1 MKKYI
6 ISLITILSSLFIIGN
21 VKASGIEDVQKY
33 APKITDENIQ
43 LFFEKN
49 NIDTSIYDTYIITV
63 YDSYTYS
70 GILNDY
76 KEISFHWF
84 NYQDYLDG
92 TIKID
97 NVLIAAEK
105 SYRYRIRFNSA
116 KNGLG
121 YTYTTRTSSDS
132 YSVSNFPNINYSFY
146 DSNCQGFS
154 YLVTGK
160 PDNVTKLEP
169 LAYYT
174 NKDIYLVDGTLWLK
188 ANNVK
193 PPSFTYEIK
202 NPSNN
207 KWSIDFKFEN
217 LTNDYY
223 YLLKKT
229 INNEIVKKYE
239 YPTTTDSLNVFYDN
253 NFKMELYDKDNNLIN
268 SKVIDV
274 QGLYWKQKS
283 KYYVLYSYLSSNKI
297 FYSYFGVLK
306 DETCWFGE
314 TVGQVTS
321 FVEKDCSNSYIY
333 EFNKNNIIH
342 WQIRDKED
350 KVLFQRE
357 ISVIGDSNETYI
369 NLETELKND
378 NSVDL
383 KINVQNF
390 KKDSQYIVY
399 RIDKG
404 EEIQVENNKVINF
417 KYNARIDVYVYNLNN
432 TISST
437 AYKDIVVDVT
447 TLRPSPEYE
456 DLNSILDYFKNIT
469 EINNSLL
476 SQFSTFWTNLKKS
489 ELYVP
494 LLISFIGSCIL
505 CVVAILKR

>member
-6 ISLITILSSLFIIGN
+6 ILLITILSSLFIIEN
-21 VKASGIEDVQKY
+21 VKASTVLVDGSKY
-33 APKITDENIQ
+33 EHLTGVITDENIEQ
-43 LFFEKN
+43 LYSKN
-49 NIDTSIYDTYIITV
+49 NIDKSIYDVVNIFHNTELYSDGYYSHSLYIVFFNSEDFNNGYIIKNSDGH
-63 YDSYTYS
+63 YSYTENKKY
-70 GILNDY
+70 NVYRYYY
-76 KEISFHWF
+76 KKW
-84 NYQDYLDG
+84 
-92 TIKID
+92 
-97 NVLIAAEK
+97 EK
-105 SYRYRIRFNSA
+105 SLTTYNLSNMFSNLNNFTLDILKPSTIAGNYGLTIYNS
-116 KNGLG
+116 
-121 YTYTTRTSSDS
+121 TE
-132 YSVSNFPNINYSFY
+132 I
-146 DSNCQGFS
+146 
-154 YLVTGK
+154 
-160 PDNVTKLEP
+160 
-169 LAYYT
+169 
-174 NKDIYLVDGTLWLK
+174 
-188 ANNVK
+188 K

-202 NPSNN
+202 NPANN

-217 LTNDYY
+217 LTNNYY

-239 YPTTTDSLNVFYDN
+239 YPTTNDSLNVFYDN
-253 NFKMELYDKDNNLIN
+253 NFKMELYDKDNNLID

-283 KYYVLYSYLSSNKI
+283 KYYVLYTYLSSNKI
-297 FYSYFGVLK
+297 FYSYFGMLK

-357 ISVIGDSNETYI
+357 ISVIGDPNETYI

>member
-21 VKASGIEDVQKY
+21 VKASTVLVDGNSYDDYSGV
-33 APKITDENIQ
+33 ITDENIEQ
-43 LFFEKN
+43 LYSVN
-49 NIDTSIYDTYIITV
+49 NLDKSIYDVVIVHSLKYINSPYNSYYNYLYII
-63 YDSYTYS
+63 
-70 GILNDY
+70 ILNSEDLKEGYVYSSGTGFKYTKNMKHNIYYYSSYEKQKGSY
-76 KEISFHWF
+76 KTLNLS
-84 NYQDYLDG
+84 
-92 TIKID
+92 T
-97 NVLIAAEK
+97 
-105 SYRYRIRFNSA
+105 
-116 KNGLG
+116 
-121 YTYTTRTSSDS
+121 
-132 YSVSNFPNINYSFY
+132 INYSYEF
-146 DSNCQGFS
+146 DSRFDI
-154 YLVTGK
+154 VTPGGIGSIAILSSGDPATSK
-160 PDNVTKLEP
+160 
-169 LAYYT
+169 
-174 NKDIYLVDGTLWLK
+174 TLY
-188 ANNVK
+188 NSTDVK

-217 LTNDYY
+217 LTSDYY

-253 NFKMELYDKDNNLIN
+253 NLKMELYDKDDNLID

-297 FYSYFGVLK
+297 FYSYFEVLK

-357 ISVIGDSNETYI
+357 ISVIGDPNETYI

-417 KYNARIDVYVYNLNN
+417 KYNARVDVYVYNLNN

-469 EINNSLL
+469 EINSSLL
-476 SQFSTFWTNLKKS
+476 SQFSNFWANLKKS
-489 ELYVP
+489 ELYIP

-505 CVVAILKR
+505 CVIAILKR

>member
-21 VKASGIEDVQKY
+21 VKASNILIYSEDL
-33 APKITDENIQ
+33 A
-43 LFFEKN
+43 
-49 NIDTSIYDTYIITV
+49 TV
-63 YDSYTYS
+63 S
-70 GILNDY
+70 
-76 KEISFHWF
+76 
-84 NYQDYLDG
+84 
-92 TIKID
+92 
-97 NVLIAAEK
+97 
-105 SYRYRIRFNSA
+105 
-116 KNGLG
+116 KNGYKGNLTTDHIQEIMNNNPNYDFVNKYKYYAILLKHWDRVIQYEG
-121 YTYTTRTSSDS
+121 YTN
-132 YSVSNFPNINYSFY
+132 SNKMLIVFFSKEPEFVDGYIKLKNIEVLEYITGCANE
-146 DSNCQGFS
+146 NCTVDFDNLDLKQTLE
-154 YLVTGK
+154 YH
-160 PDNVTKLEP
+160 NVTSGLYGANREFANEKQF
-169 LAYYT
+169 LAYDNMNPDLYM
-174 NKDIYLVDGTLWLK
+174 
-188 ANNVK
+188 K

-217 LTNDYY
+217 LTNNYY

-253 NFKMELYDKDNNLIN
+253 NFKMELYDKDDNLID

-357 ISVIGDSNETYI
+357 ISVIGDPNETYI

-417 KYNARIDVYVYNLNN
+417 KYNARVDVYVYNLNN

-469 EINNSLL
+469 EINSSLL
-476 SQFSTFWTNLKKS
+476 SQFSNFWANLKKS
-489 ELYVP
+489 ELYIP

-505 CVVAILKR
+505 CVIAILKR

>member
-6 ISLITILSSLFIIGN
+6 ILLITILSSLFIIEN
-21 VKASGIEDVQKY
+21 VKASTVLVDGSKY
-33 APKITDENIQ
+33 EHLTGVITDENIEQ
-43 LFFEKN
+43 LYSKN
-49 NIDTSIYDTYIITV
+49 NIDKSIYDVVNIFHNIELYSDGYYLHSLYIVFFNSEDFNNGYIIKKPDGH
-63 YDSYTYS
+63 YSYTKNKKY
-70 GILNDY
+70 NVYRYYY
-76 KEISFHWF
+76 KKW
-84 NYQDYLDG
+84 
-92 TIKID
+92 
-97 NVLIAAEK
+97 EK
-105 SYRYRIRFNSA
+105 SLTTYNLSNLFSNLNNFTLDIVKPSTEAGNYGLTIYNS
-116 KNGLG
+116 
-121 YTYTTRTSSDS
+121 TE
-132 YSVSNFPNINYSFY
+132 I
-146 DSNCQGFS
+146 
-154 YLVTGK
+154 
-160 PDNVTKLEP
+160 
-169 LAYYT
+169 
-174 NKDIYLVDGTLWLK
+174 
-188 ANNVK
+188 K

-217 LTNDYY
+217 LTSDYY

-229 INNEIVKKYE
+229 INNEIVKRYE
-239 YPTTTDSLNVFYDN
+239 YPTTTDSLNVYYDN
-253 NFKMELYDKDNNLIN
+253 NFKMELYDKDNNLID

-342 WQIRDKED
+342 WQIRDKDD

-357 ISVIGDSNETYI
+357 ISVIGDPNETYI

-417 KYNARIDVYVYNLNN
+417 KYNARVDVYVYNLNN

-489 ELYVP
+489 ELFVP

-505 CVVAILKR
+505 CVIAILKR

>member
-6 ISLITILSSLFIIGN
+6 ISLITILSSLLIIGN
-21 VKASGIEDVQKY
+21 VKASTVLVDGSSYDYYSGV
-33 APKITDENIQ
+33 ITDENIEQ
-43 LFFEKN
+43 LYSAN
-49 NIDTSIYDTYIITV
+49 NLDKSIYDVVIIHSFLYEGTSNYKWHNLYIF
-63 YDSYTYS
+63 
-70 GILNDY
+70 ILNSED
-76 KEISFHWF
+76 
-84 NYQDYLDG
+84 L
-92 TIKID
+92 
-97 NVLIAAEK
+97 
-105 SYRYRIRFNSA
+105 
-116 KNGLG
+116 KNGYFYSSG
-121 YTYTTRTSSDS
+121 TGFQYTSSRKYNIYDVS
-132 YSVSNFPNINYSFY
+132 YSTGQYNSYKSINLSNLNYSNKLSVSSPKSTGSIAIL
-146 DSNCQGFS
+146 DSS
-154 YLVTGK
+154 IVATGK
-160 PDNVTKLEP
+160 
-169 LAYYT
+169 
-174 NKDIYLVDGTLWLK
+174 TLY
-188 ANNVK
+188 NSTDVK

-217 LTNDYY
+217 LTSDYY

-253 NFKMELYDKDNNLIN
+253 NFKMELYDKDNNLID

-357 ISVIGDSNETYI
+357 ISVIGDLNETYI

-417 KYNARIDVYVYNLNN
+417 KYNARVDVYVYNLNN

-469 EINNSLL
+469 EINSSLL
-476 SQFSTFWTNLKKS
+476 SQFSNFWSNLKKS
-489 ELYVP
+489 ELYIP

-505 CVVAILKR
+505 CVIAILKR

>member
-6 ISLITILSSLFIIGN
+6 ISLITILSSLLIIEN

-33 APKITDENIQ
+33 APNITDENIQ

-49 NIDTSIYDTYIITV
+49 NIDTNIYDTYIITV
-63 YDSYTYS
+63 Q
-70 GILNDY
+70 DY
-76 KEISFHWF
+76 YYNGTSRRKEVHMRWF
-84 NYQDYLDG
+84 NYQDLLDG
-92 TIKID
+92 YIDIENKLGSDGATLSYMIKVKD
-97 NVLIAAEK
+97 NSK
-105 SYRYRIRFNSA
+105 YGNGYFFRYVDP
-116 KNGLG
+116 K
-121 YTYTTRTSSDS
+121 TYPIST
-132 YSVSNFPNINYSFY
+132 FPNLPDGVVN
-146 DSNCQGFS
+146 FS
-154 YLVTGK
+154 KSSYGYLVKGK
-160 PDNVTKLEP
+160 DSTTKVEP
-169 LAYYT
+169 VAYYT
-174 NKDIYLVDGTLWLK
+174 NKDIYLKDGTLWLK

-217 LTNDYY
+217 LTSDYY

-253 NFKMELYDKDNNLIN
+253 NFKMELYDKDDNLID

-297 FYSYFGVLK
+297 FYSYFGVLN

-357 ISVIGDSNETYI
+357 ISVIGDPNETYI

-417 KYNARIDVYVYNLNN
+417 KYNARVDVYVYNLNN

-469 EINNSLL
+469 EINSSLL
-476 SQFSTFWTNLKKS
+476 SQFSNFWANLKKS
-489 ELYVP
+489 ELYIP

-505 CVVAILKR
+505 CVIAILKR